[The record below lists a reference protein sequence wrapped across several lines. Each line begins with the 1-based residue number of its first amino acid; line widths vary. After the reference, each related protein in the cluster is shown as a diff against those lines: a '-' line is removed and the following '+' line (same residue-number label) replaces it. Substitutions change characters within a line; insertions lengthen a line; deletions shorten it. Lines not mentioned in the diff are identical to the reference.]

1 MLGKGQ
7 DCRRPHGKKIGC
19 TSPPRQAMVTAVRG
33 KFLVLEGID
42 GSGTT
47 TQLDR
52 AVAYVSSLGH
62 PAVATREPSAG
73 PIGRLL
79 REALLGRLGMPNGAG
94 MDGRSMALLFAA
106 DRVDHL
112 QREVEPHLA
121 AGTTVISDRYLLSSL
136 AYQAEEAERDWV
148 LGLARGI
155 LRPDLT
161 LLLDLPIDVA
171 AKRREAAGRPLERYD
186 ADSYLAKVSANYR
199 ALACQ
204 DSSVVVLNGAMSKDE
219 VADAMCLAISPLFAP
234 AGRA

>member
-1 MLGKGQ
+1 
-7 DCRRPHGKKIGC
+7 
-19 TSPPRQAMVTAVRG
+19 MVTAVRG

>member
-1 MLGKGQ
+1 MLA
-7 DCRRPHGKKIGC
+7 
-19 TSPPRQAMVTAVRG
+19 TVRG

-52 AVAYVSSLGH
+52 AVAYVQGLGH
-62 PAVATREPSAG
+62 AAVATREPSTG

-79 REALLGRLGMPNGAG
+79 REALLGHLGLPDGSR

-106 DRVDHL
+106 DRIDHL
-112 QREVEPHLA
+112 QREIEPQLA
-121 AGTTVISDRYLLSSL
+121 SGTTVITDRYLLSSL

-161 LLLDLPIDVA
+161 ILLDLPIAVA
-171 AKRREAAGRPLERYD
+171 ARRREAAGRPIERYD
-186 ADSYLAKVSANYR
+186 ADSYLEKVAANYR
-199 ALACQ
+199 ALASQ
-204 DSSVVVLNGAMSKDE
+204 DPLVTILNGAATQSE
-219 VADAMCLAISPLFAP
+219 VTTAMCQAIAPLFAP
-234 AGRA
+234 TVRA